1 MWSIFLFELLLIGEL
16 SHEGNKKRVTHSL
29 QLLRCAK
36 GNRLWRNTMVSYSVN
51 EGVVDHLNLNVTM
64 SIVFAR

>member
-1 MWSIFLFELLLIGEL
+1 MN
-16 SHEGNKKRVTHSL
+16 SHMKVIKKKKVTPSL

-36 GNRLWRNTMVSYSVN
+36 GNWLWRNTMVIYSVS

-64 SIVFAR
+64 TIVFAR